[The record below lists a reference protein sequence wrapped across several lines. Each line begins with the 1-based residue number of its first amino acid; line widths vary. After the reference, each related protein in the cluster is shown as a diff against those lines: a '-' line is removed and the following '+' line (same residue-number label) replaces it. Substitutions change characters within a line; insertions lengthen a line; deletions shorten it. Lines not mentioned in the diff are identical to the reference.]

1 VLLHAWLSCKQGK
14 ISREEIADLCVSLL
28 DMPPA
33 VGTTFEIKST
43 VPFSQ
48 PWAPEEATT
57 KTRDWAAEL
66 AAAGV
71 RPGVTG
77 KTVNGVYTGKEPEAA
92 AAGAAAVPAG
102 AAKR

>member
-1 VLLHAWLSCKQGK
+1 VIALQGK

-28 DMPPA
+28 DMPSA

-57 KTRDWAAEL
+57 KPRDWAAAL

-71 RPGVTG
+71 KPGVTG
-77 KTVNGVYTGKEPEAA
+77 KTVNGVYTGKEVEAAA

-102 AAKR
+102 ALKR